1 MRQGPGRSRPPAHF
15 LGGTNMLAT
24 QQLVTEKYLQ
34 QKLKEGLR
42 EVHRA
47 RRRKA
52 IQNFTTFLMGL
63 VAIPVAIWVGIQIP
77 S

>member
-1 MRQGPGRSRPPAHF
+1 
-15 LGGTNMLAT
+15 MLAT
-24 QQLVTEKYLQ
+24 QHLVTEKYLQ

-63 VAIPVAIWVGIQIP
+63 VAIPVAVWVGIQIP
-77 S
+77 SWLPVINEYLRSVGILG